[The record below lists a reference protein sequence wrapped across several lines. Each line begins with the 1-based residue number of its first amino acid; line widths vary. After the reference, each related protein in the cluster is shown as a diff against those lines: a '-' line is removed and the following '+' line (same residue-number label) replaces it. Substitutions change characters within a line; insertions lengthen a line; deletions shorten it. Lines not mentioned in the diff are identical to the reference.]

1 MTGIRPQDRLAWHR
15 QLTGDRGL
23 SHIAIHVGLAISNYF
38 NNGSGEC
45 FVGME
50 RLAREAGV
58 HGETARKA
66 VSMLANRGHLRVKRG
81 GGRGWANTY
90 GMVVREP
97 YPLPENTSRS
107 AGVSGP
113 IPQPTD
119 PKNPRRS
126 AGPTLK
132 KRTLRKGNGFALKEE
147 SKPAPARDTPSSTPD
162 FQLGDNGRALLKVG
176 SPQWEAWLHYHQA
189 IGDNGRAS
197 LVRHMA
203 ESSRWG
209 CWEEPTEWPPSHAG
223 LRDNGPRTQ
232 SGRR

>member
-1 MTGIRPQDRLAWHR
+1 MTGVRPQDRLAWHR
-15 QLTGDRGL
+15 QLTGDHGL
-23 SHIAIHVGLAISNYF
+23 SHIAIHVGLTISNYF

-45 FVGME
+45 FVGIE

-66 VSMLANRGHLRVKRG
+66 VSTLANRGHLRVKRG
-81 GGRGWANTY
+81 GGRGLANTY

-97 YPLPENTSRS
+97 YPLPENTSRG
-107 AGVSGP
+107 AGVSEP
-113 IPQPTD
+113 IPQPTE
-119 PKNPRRS
+119 PKNPSRS

-132 KRTLRKGNGFALKEE
+132 KRTLRKSNGFAMKKKA
-147 SKPAPARDTPSSTPD
+147 SQPQPRTASAAPVAE
-162 FQLGDNGRALLKVG
+162 LGSNGRAVLKIG

-197 LVRHMA
+197 LMRHMA
-203 ESSRWG
+203 DSSRSG
-209 CWEEPTEWPPSHAG
+209 EWEETTEWPPSHVAP
-223 LRDNGPRTQ
+223 RDHGSRTE